1 MSGRCDRSAA
11 HPNRIRVA
19 RLLIVIWLAGGRRAG
34 QTFGMKI
41 ALCVPVHD
49 DTKTRF
55 TMSLV
60 AMVIHSLERGGVQFQ
75 SHFHHRNSRIARAR
89 EILAEAALTGGAD
102 YILWLDADQTFPP
115 DTLLRL
121 LAHDLPF
128 IGCNYRR
135 RIPGKQVSASHKLVD
150 GVPIGVE
157 PRPGGIEPVD
167 LLGFGVV
174 LTKASMFGAL
184 TPPWF
189 SDGPFGED
197 GYFSQQAA
205 AAGFQP
211 HIDHAIK
218 VGHISEVELRF
229 ET

>member
-1 MSGRCDRSAA
+1 
-11 HPNRIRVA
+11 
-19 RLLIVIWLAGGRRAG
+19 
-34 QTFGMKI
+34 MKI

-55 TMSLV
+55 TMSLL
-60 AMVIHSLERGGVQFQ
+60 ALAIHTLERGGVQFQ
-75 SHFHHRNSRIARAR
+75 SHFHHRNSRIAQAR

-102 YILWLDADQTFPP
+102 HILWLDADQTFPP

-128 IGCNYRR
+128 IGCNYRK
-135 RIPGKQVSASHKLVD
+135 RIPGKQVSASHNLVD
-150 GVPIGVE
+150 GVPIGVQ
-157 PRPGGIEPVD
+157 PRSEGIEPVD
-167 LLGFGVV
+167 LLGFGVA
-174 LTKASMFGAL
+174 LTKASLFGAL
-184 TPPWF
+184 KRPWF
-189 SDGPFGED
+189 DDGQFGED

-211 HIDHAIK
+211 HIDHSIK

-229 ET
+229 EA